1 MYELLAKPEI
11 ALINALNAA
20 CAAAR
25 ERWKAD
31 PSEENLRKYR
41 RTLASLTDF
50 MKRTQRI
57 G

>member
-31 PSEENLRKYR
+31 PSEDNLRRYR

-50 MKRTQRI
+50 MRRTQRI
-57 G
+57 S